1 MLKQKDIKLNKQT
14 KIAFEIL
21 AIICLILLAIAIT
34 PKVFQNDTFYT
45 IKIGQSIRQNGI
57 DYKDHYSWHKDL
69 KYLYPHWMYDVITSY
84 IYDYCGGFAG
94 LYIFRN
100 STILYK

>member
-45 IKIGQSIRQNGI
+45 IKIGQ
-57 DYKDHYSWHKDL
+57 
-69 KYLYPHWMYDVITSY
+69 
-84 IYDYCGGFAG
+84 
-94 LYIFRN
+94 
-100 STILYK
+100 